1 MTFVMVGTITAMP
14 LATRSIGTTSIQYE
28 LAAAQGFAAPPFD
41 VRLVG
46 VHKRIRTTHG
56 LTTPVELASAVHR
69 PDWVVVPAPNVRQP
83 ERLIE
88 ALGRRDMREAMA
100 YLRTWHAA
108 GAGVAAACIGTF
120 LLAEAGLLDDR
131 EATTTWSLAPFF
143 RQRYPVVNLDDSRM
157 VVASHRVVTAGSA
170 MGHLDLALW
179 LLRQASPDLAT
190 LVARFM
196 LIDKR
201 SSQAEYIIPDYLAQA
216 DPLVAR
222 FERWARDNLS
232 LGFSLQ
238 AAAVAL
244 SVGPRTLQRRTE
256 AVLGKSPLAFFQDL
270 RIERAQNL
278 VSIGCDLE
286 TIASEVGY
294 ADSATLRTL
303 LRRRLGR
310 GVRGAGTSRGNAIA
324 SCSKWVVFCQA
335 REAETSHEKRPS
347 NLPSKSKSS
356 LPVFSGGDST
366 AGTNLL

>member
-1 MTFVMVGTITAMP
+1 MRLVIFALDGLFDTGLTVLLDTFAM
-14 LATRSIGTTSIQYE
+14 ANE
-28 LAAAQGFAAPPFD
+28 LAASHGFATEPFD

-46 VHKRIRTTHG
+46 VRRRIRTAHG
-56 LTTPVELASAVHR
+56 LSTSVEPVSTISRA
-69 PDWVVVPAPNVRQP
+69 DWVVVPAPGIREP

-88 ALGRRDMREAMA
+88 RMQDRDARDAMT
-100 YLRTWHAA
+100 YLRRWHAD
-108 GAGVAAACIGTF
+108 GIGVAAACIGTF
-120 LLAEAGLLDDR
+120 LLAETGLLDNR

-143 RQRYPVVNLDDSRM
+143 RQRYPAVNLDDSRM

-179 LLRQASPDLAT
+179 LMRQASPELAT

-196 LIDKR
+196 LIDRR
-201 SSQAEYIIPDYLAQA
+201 SSQAEYIIPDYLAHA

-232 LGFSLQ
+232 LGFSLH
-238 AAAVAL
+238 AAAAAL

-270 RIERAQNL
+270 RIERAQHL
-278 VSIGCDLE
+278 VSVGYDLE
-286 TIASEVGY
+286 KIASEVGY

-310 GVRGAGTSRGNAIA
+310 GVRELR
-324 SCSKWVVFCQA
+324 
-335 REAETSHEKRPS
+335 AEMR
-347 NLPSKSKSS
+347 
-356 LPVFSGGDST
+356 
-366 AGTNLL
+366 

>member
-1 MTFVMVGTITAMP
+1 MRLAIFALDGVFDTGLTVLLDAFAM
-14 LATRSIGTTSIQYE
+14 ANE
-28 LAAAQGFAAPPFD
+28 LAAAQGFPAPPFD

-46 VHKRIRTTHG
+46 MRRRIRTAHG
-56 LTTPVELASAVHR
+56 LAALVEPAGTVR
-69 PDWVVVPAPNVRQP
+69 QPDWVVVPAPGARQP

-88 ALGRRDMREAMA
+88 ALERRDVRDAMA
-100 YLRTWHAA
+100 YLRTWHAD
-108 GAGVAAACIGTF
+108 GVGIAAACIGTF
-120 LLAEAGLLDDR
+120 VLAEAGLLNGR

-143 RQRYPVVNLDDSRM
+143 RQRYPAVNLDDSRM

-179 LLRQASPDLAT
+179 LLRQASPELAT

-201 SSQAEYIIPDYLAQA
+201 SSQAEYIIPDHLAHA

-222 FERWARDNLS
+222 VERWARENLS
-232 LGFSLQ
+232 SGFSLQ
-238 AAAVAL
+238 AAASAL

-256 AVLGKSPLAFFQDL
+256 AVLGKSPLAFFQDV

-278 VSIGCDLE
+278 VSIGYDLE

-310 GVRGAGTSRGNAIA
+310 GVRELR
-324 SCSKWVVFCQA
+324 
-335 REAETSHEKRPS
+335 AEMR
-347 NLPSKSKSS
+347 
-356 LPVFSGGDST
+356 
-366 AGTNLL
+366 

>member
-1 MTFVMVGTITAMP
+1 MRLVIFAHDGLFDTGLTVLLDTFAM
-14 LATRSIGTTSIQYE
+14 ANE
-28 LAAAQGFAAPPFD
+28 LAASHGFATEPFD

-46 VHKRIRTTHG
+46 VRRRIRTAHG
-56 LTTPVELASAVHR
+56 LSTSVEPVSTISRA
-69 PDWVVVPAPNVRQP
+69 DWVVVPAPGIREP

-88 ALGRRDMREAMA
+88 RMQDRDARDAMT
-100 YLRTWHAA
+100 YLRRWHAD
-108 GAGVAAACIGTF
+108 GIGVAAACIGTF
-120 LLAEAGLLDDR
+120 LLAETGLLDNR

-143 RQRYPVVNLDDSRM
+143 RQRYPAVNLDDSRM

-179 LLRQASPDLAT
+179 LMRQASPELAT

-196 LIDKR
+196 LIDRR
-201 SSQAEYIIPDYLAQA
+201 SSQAEYIIPDYLAHA

-232 LGFSLQ
+232 LGFSLH
-238 AAAVAL
+238 AAAAAL

-270 RIERAQNL
+270 RIERAQHL
-278 VSIGCDLE
+278 VSVGYDLE
-286 TIASEVGY
+286 KIASEVGY

-310 GVRGAGTSRGNAIA
+310 GVRELR
-324 SCSKWVVFCQA
+324 
-335 REAETSHEKRPS
+335 AEMR
-347 NLPSKSKSS
+347 
-356 LPVFSGGDST
+356 
-366 AGTNLL
+366 